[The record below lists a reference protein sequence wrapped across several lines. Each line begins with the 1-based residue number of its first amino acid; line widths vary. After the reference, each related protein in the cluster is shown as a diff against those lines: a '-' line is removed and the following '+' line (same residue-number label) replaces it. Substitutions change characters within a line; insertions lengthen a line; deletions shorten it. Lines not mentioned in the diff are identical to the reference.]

1 MLATIDSG
9 LKTMVGA
16 WIAPWLMVW
25 IRPRATI
32 RRIVD
37 ADPNRLVVGIA
48 WIAGALAALN
58 FEVELSN
65 GQMPPSMPLAAMI
78 SSLGS
83 IGLAVFAFVLGL
95 LGVAVV
101 YGLGRLYRWSGHI
114 LGGSAQTAEVR
125 AAIAWAQVP
134 ALYIIAI
141 GALMAIFGPET
152 SVETAAAARPF
163 SVWAI
168 TRAILTLWTV
178 VISLKMLGE
187 VHRFSAWRGL
197 GTIVLGTFAVLF
209 AALGA
214 VVAVMLAVFV
224 GRAFF

>member
-1 MLATIDSG
+1 M
-9 LKTMVGA
+9 KTMGGG
-16 WIAPWLMVW
+16 WIAPWFMVW

-32 RRIVD
+32 RKIVD
-37 ADPNRLVVGIA
+37 ADPNRFVVGIA
-48 WIAGALAALN
+48 WIGGALAALD
-58 FEVELSN
+58 FELELNN
-65 GQMPPSMPLAAMI
+65 GQIPANAATAMI
-78 SSLGS
+78 PALGS

-134 ALYIIAI
+134 AIYITTIGVLAI
-141 GALMAIFGPET
+141 IFGPET
-152 SVETAAAARPF
+152 SADTATAAR
-163 SVWAI
+163 SLSLWAT
-168 TRAILTLWTV
+168 TRTILGLWTF

-197 GTIVLGTFAVLF
+197 GTIVLGSLAVLF
-209 AALGA
+209 ATLGA
-214 VVAVMLAVFV
+214 LAAVVLAVLV
-224 GRAFF
+224 GRAIF